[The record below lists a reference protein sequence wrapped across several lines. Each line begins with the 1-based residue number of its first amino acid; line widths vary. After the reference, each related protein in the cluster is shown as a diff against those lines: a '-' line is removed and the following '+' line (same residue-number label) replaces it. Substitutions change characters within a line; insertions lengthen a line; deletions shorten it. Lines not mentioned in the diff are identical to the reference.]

1 LLIFAFSSPP
11 SREDF
16 KRSKEW
22 EGY

>member
-11 SREDF
+11 RREDF